1 MLKAVLL
8 ILALLLLISIYRLFR
23 LRKAFRKNAVKL
35 KENMLGD
42 YDFIDEML
50 DLVERFSAS
59 ILETKKAAATNRK
72 VVNNMLEKHL
82 RENPGIFGAWV
93 VFEPDKFDGADNSY
107 SQVDHYDETGRFNSY
122 FYRAGGQISVMS
134 LPEIDK
140 EEFYNRPREEK
151 STVVMDPFIYDEL
164 ENGEV
169 LMTAIAEPIIEDD
182 EVLGVTGVD
191 IMLQEGTTHLD
202 KELIFKSASDFSP
215 LDFMDRVVTASISSF
230 GEMIHML
237 GDSADELDRTS
248 RKLSEAYSEVE
259 EAGDEIARAAEDM
272 ASDAEEQ
279 SSSIQGALKSV
290 DDLKDFTEDNQETVR
305 SVIDV
310 NQQIVG
316 FREDNSEKINELRED
331 SRQNNEA
338 IESLIDQIGS
348 VEEQTSAISDI
359 NTQIQEVAEQINL
372 LALNASI
379 EAARAGERG
388 EGFGVVAEE
397 VRELSVETDKFAQD
411 ISETIDSL
419 IGEINRVRKEAGRLA
434 DASQKQLA
442 STEDVFVA
450 FENLQDLLKEQEKNI
465 EVFGENFSELH
476 RRQEKLTENI
486 EGVSASSQEFA
497 ANTEEI
503 TASME
508 EQAGSISRLKDTTED
523 IVSQAR
529 VLESRLARFEDQ
541 LKEK

>member
-1 MLKAVLL
+1 MLTAVLL
-8 ILALLLLISIYRLFR
+8 ILVLLLFMSIYRLFR

-42 YDFIDEML
+42 YDFIDEMM
-50 DLVERFSAS
+50 DLVGRFSAS
-59 ILETKKAAATNRK
+59 ILETKKAAASNRK
-72 VVNNMLEKHL
+72 IVNNMLKKHL
-82 RENPGIFGAWV
+82 RENPGVFGTWV
-93 VFEPDKFDGADNSY
+93 VFEPDKFDGADRSY

-122 FYRAGGQISVMS
+122 FYRSGDQINVMS

-151 STVVMDPFIYDEL
+151 STVVMDPFVYDEL
-164 ENGEV
+164 EDGEV

-202 KELIFKSASDFSP
+202 KELIFNDYSDFSP
-215 LDFMDRVVTASISSF
+215 LDFMERVVTASISSF
-230 GEMIHML
+230 GEMINML

-248 RKLSEAYSEVE
+248 RNLSEAYGEVE

-272 ASDAEEQ
+272 ASDAEKQ
-279 SSSIQGALKSV
+279 SSSIQEALESV
-290 DDLKDFTEDNQETVR
+290 DDLKDFTEENQETVR
-305 SVIDV
+305 SIIDV
-310 NQQIVG
+310 NQQMIA
-316 FREDNSEKINELRED
+316 FREDNSEKINELKED
-331 SRQNNEA
+331 SRQNSEA
-338 IESLIDQIGS
+338 IESLRDQIGS
-348 VEEQTSAISDI
+348 VEEQTSAISEI

-419 IGEINRVRKEAGRLA
+419 IGEINRVRKESGRLA
-434 DASQKQLA
+434 DTSQKQLA
-442 STEDVFVA
+442 STEDVFET
-450 FENLQDLLKEQEKNI
+450 FENLQDMLKEQEKNI
-465 EVFGENFSELH
+465 EVFGEKFSELY

-529 VLESRLARFEDQ
+529 ALESKLARFEDQ